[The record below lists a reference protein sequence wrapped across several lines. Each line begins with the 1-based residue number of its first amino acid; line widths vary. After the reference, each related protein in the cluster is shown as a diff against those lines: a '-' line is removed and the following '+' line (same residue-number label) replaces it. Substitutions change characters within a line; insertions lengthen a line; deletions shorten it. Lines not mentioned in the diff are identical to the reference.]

1 MSFYRA
7 VSDGLRLRLKARPN
21 ARRDAIDGVVPDV
34 EGEAL
39 AVSVRAAP
47 DGGKANAAVIAL
59 LARTWHLPA
68 ASFAIISGAT
78 TRRKLLSLSGDPVA
92 LAATIEAWR
101 INLLPPG
108 RKQDNRSRAA

>member
-1 MSFYRA
+1 MNFYRA
-7 VSDGLRLRLKARPN
+7 VSDGLRLRLKVRPN

-59 LARTWHLPA
+59 LAHTWHLPA
-68 ASFAIISGAT
+68 ASFAIVNGAT
-78 TRRKLLSLSGDPVA
+78 ARRKLLSLSGDPAA
-92 LAATIEAWR
+92 LAAAIEAWR
-101 INLLPPG
+101 TNLPTPAG
-108 RKQDNRSRAA
+108 KQDDRSTAA